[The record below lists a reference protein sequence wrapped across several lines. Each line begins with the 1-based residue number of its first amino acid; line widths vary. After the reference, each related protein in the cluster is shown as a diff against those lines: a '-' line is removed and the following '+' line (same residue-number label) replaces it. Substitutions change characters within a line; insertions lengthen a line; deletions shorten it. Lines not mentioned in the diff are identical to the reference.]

1 MLHPGGTDRAD
12 QIVSKSSAEV
22 DAVETEAHGFVEGI
36 AGDIRG
42 GAICTNLFFGPR
54 LDIKSRSK
62 VVIGG
67 LDC

>member
-1 MLHPGGTDRAD
+1 MLQPGGTDRAD

-22 DAVETEAHGFVEGI
+22 DAVETEAHGVVEGI

-54 LDIKSRSK
+54 LDI
-62 VVIGG
+62 
-67 LDC
+67 